1 MNFMLNALFEISA
14 VCVIP
19 RALRNSR
26 ILAPIVCSICTRSF
40 SIVYHVYILTATKI
54 SIFLLTVTFIAVIMQ
69 TETKV
74 SDQLERR

>member
-1 MNFMLNALFEISA
+1 M
-14 VCVIP
+14 
-19 RALRNSR
+19 
-26 ILAPIVCSICTRSF
+26 
-40 SIVYHVYILTATKI
+40 YHVYILTATKI